1 MKTNQKLFRI
11 VAFIVFVILLL
22 GVLGIFS
29 SSLFFKILNFIWI
42 FFMICAIIFI
52 FLGIMVIFGLRKEA
66 ERILD
71 FLLEGS
77 LTIVDFVEFLRK
89 IWRKF
94 LSLLKDFLTYF
105 IPFTAVLIT
114 IVIYF
119 VLIYLFKYVG
129 KTYDITYLAIGLTIV
144 LITAVNFIPSQ
155 TEGDELVTWSKMV
168 SNSFKSVLRDSMEL
182 MIFVFFLTMDS
193 TNLFFIPE
201 SLNVPLHS
209 AIGSYDLMKRGIV
222 FKDHT
227 DVTLTLVIATI
238 GLEVFRYFLKLAR
251 QAIIFYEKS
260 AMEPSINRSL
270 LIKDSIRLSFSNSKR
285 EVLKFITFTTFLIS
299 VFLLFPRLKT
309 LLMVVTSVNL
319 LILDLIKP
327 DRLVI
332 KSSSDL
338 ISRILGKIFRLN

>member
-1 MKTNQKLFRI
+1 
-11 VAFIVFVILLL
+11 
-22 GVLGIFS
+22 
-29 SSLFFKILNFIWI
+29 
-42 FFMICAIIFI
+42 
-52 FLGIMVIFGLRKEA
+52 
-66 ERILD
+66 
-71 FLLEGS
+71 
-77 LTIVDFVEFLRK
+77 
-89 IWRKF
+89 
-94 LSLLKDFLTYF
+94 
-105 IPFTAVLIT
+105 
-114 IVIYF
+114 
-119 VLIYLFKYVG
+119 
-129 KTYDITYLAIGLTIV
+129 
-144 LITAVNFIPSQ
+144 
-155 TEGDELVTWSKMV
+155 
-168 SNSFKSVLRDSMEL
+168 MEL

>member
-1 MKTNQKLFRI
+1 MI
-11 VAFIVFVILLL
+11 CAVVFILL
-22 GVLGIFS
+22 GVL
-29 SSLFFKILNFIWI
+29 
-42 FFMICAIIFI
+42 
-52 FLGIMVIFGLRKEA
+52 VIFGLRKEA

-77 LTIVDFVEFLRK
+77 LTIVDFIEFLRK
-89 IWRKF
+89 VWRKF

-105 IPFTAVLIT
+105 IPFTAVLVT

-119 VLIYLFKYVG
+119 VLIYIFKYVG
-129 KTYDITYLAIGLTIV
+129 KTYDVTYLGIGLTIL
-144 LITAVNFIPSQ
+144 LITAVNFLPSENK
-155 TEGDELVTWSKMV
+155 TEEVPSWSTQV
-168 SNSFKSVLRDSMEL
+168 GNSFKNVLRDSMEL

-193 TNLFFIPE
+193 THLFFIPD
-201 SLNVPLHS
+201 SLNIELHS

-238 GLEVFRYFLKLAR
+238 GLEVFRYFLKLVR

-260 AMEPSINRSL
+260 AMEPTVQRTS
-270 LIKDSIRLSFSNSKR
+270 LIKESIRLSFGSSKQ

-319 LILDLIKP
+319 LLLDLIKP
-327 DRLVI
+327 DRLII
-332 KSSSDL
+332 KSGTDL
-338 ISRILGKIFRLN
+338 ISKVLGKLFRL